1 MLIDDIKI
9 QLTAGDG
16 GRGAAAFNK
25 TRLNLGPVGGDGGRG
40 ANIYFEGVHDINAL
54 MPYAGRK
61 EIKAE
66 DGKNGRGQFLDG
78 RDGEDLII
86 KIPTGTRITNLGTGY
101 VQEMLHPG
109 QRILAAG
116 GGKGGR
122 GNFKF
127 RSPTNTSPKEFE
139 EGLPG
144 DVVPYQL
151 ELRLIA
157 DIGLVGMP
165 NAGKSSLLN
174 ELTRAHSRVA
184 NYAFTTLEPH
194 LGAYFGVILADI
206 PGLIEG
212 ASEGRGLGVKF
223 LKHIERTR
231 TLFHLISAESEDP
244 VADYRVIRKELEK
257 YNPELMKK
265 EEHVFLSKCDAV
277 EPKVLKTKLLALK
290 KAGIRAEPISI
301 IDPETMETVK
311 KTINTIK
318 KELASA

>member
-1 MLIDDIKI
+1 
-9 QLTAGDG
+9 
-16 GRGAAAFNK
+16 
-25 TRLNLGPVGGDGGRG
+25 
-40 ANIYFEGVHDINAL
+40 
-54 MPYAGRK
+54 
-61 EIKAE
+61 
-66 DGKNGRGQFLDG
+66 
-78 RDGEDLII
+78 
-86 KIPTGTRITNLGTGY
+86 
-101 VQEMLHPG
+101 
-109 QRILAAG
+109 
-116 GGKGGR
+116 
-122 GNFKF
+122 
-127 RSPTNTSPKEFE
+127 
-139 EGLPG
+139 
-144 DVVPYQL
+144 
-151 ELRLIA
+151 LRLIA